1 MLVLVILHQTGSLHD
16 SGILTCP
23 FFFLWRRKFKSFN
36 ERSIEDLHSSWCQC
50 LTLRPLDC
58 SLPGSSVHG
67 IFQVRILE
75 WVGIPFSRGSSQPRN
90 WTQISCNVGR
100 FFTIW
105 ATREAHK
112 THIVLQNSGV
122 KVILFSMS
130 NGYSTDYLLFITVT
144 TFALITEV
152 GNHDFQFMVM
162 NP

>member
-36 ERSIEDLHSSWCQC
+36 EISIEDLHSSWCQC

-75 WVGIPFSRGSSQPRN
+75 WVGIPFSRGSSQPRDGSRVSY
-90 WTQISCNVGR
+90 ISGR
-100 FFTIW
+100 FFTRW
-105 ATREAHK
+105 TTREAQLVLELLPNKRRFLPLQRSEFSGKGQSFKKKEHLLK
-112 THIVLQNSGV
+112 TGCD
-122 KVILFSMS
+122 K
-130 NGYSTDYLLFITVT
+130 YYDK
-144 TFALITEV
+144 
-152 GNHDFQFMVM
+152 
-162 NP
+162 